1 MTGFPTAARSALSD
15 AQLRRNLGKATT
27 AIRAKRAAAVAELDD
42 WEALRDAGAAIK
54 ARAMATLPEQLERLE
69 ASVARAGGTVHW
81 ARDGKEANAIVASV
95 ARAAGAAEGIKGKSV
110 A

>member
-1 MTGFPTAARSALSD
+1 MSAGFPEAARIALAD

-27 AIRAKRAAAVAELDD
+27 AIRVKRANAVAELRD

-69 ASVARAGGTVHW
+69 ESG
-81 ARDGKEANAIVASV
+81 D
-95 ARAAGAAEGIKGKSV
+95 ARAAASCTGRATAPRRTRSSPASRAGT
-110 A
+110 ARTR